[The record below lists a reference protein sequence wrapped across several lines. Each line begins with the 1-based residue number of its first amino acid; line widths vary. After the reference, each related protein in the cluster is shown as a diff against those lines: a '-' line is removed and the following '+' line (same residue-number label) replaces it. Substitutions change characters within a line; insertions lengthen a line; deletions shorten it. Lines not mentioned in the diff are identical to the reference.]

1 MQISDNGIVSFDIGF
16 SSRTTSLLPG
26 STHTSLI
33 APFWSDVDVRRHGKV
48 FYQAHTESESGY
60 VKRASDDV
68 RDMMGGQFTEFTAGW
83 VLVVTWDKVPQS
95 PDGSIGFSDSHSFK
109 VRGLFHLN
117 CHVVNL
123 KYCVL

>member
-16 SSRTTSLLPG
+16 SSGAPSLLPG

-48 FYQAHTESESGY
+48 LYQVHTESESSY
-60 VKRASDDV
+60 VNRASDDV
-68 RDMMGGQFTEFTAGW
+68 RRMMGEQFTEFTAGW
-83 VLVVTWDKVPQS
+83 VLVVTWDKVPQF

-109 VRGLFHLN
+109 VRGLFDRECCKN
-117 CHVVNL
+117 IS
-123 KYCVL
+123 YCAL